1 MESELSTQAQA
12 KGAAMNSIIAETLQT
27 RYNQEKL
34 EHLYQQAS
42 THNTL
47 LEINRSKR
55 QRQQLERRQAWHALR
70 LAITTLIRL
79 ELSGKHARA

>member
-1 MESELSTQAQA
+1 
-12 KGAAMNSIIAETLQT
+12 MNSIIAETLHT
-27 RYNQEKL
+27 VSHQEKL
-34 EHLYQQAS
+34 DRLYQQAS

-55 QRQQLERRQAWHALR
+55 QRQQLERRQAWQALR

-79 ELSGKHARA
+79 EFSGSKHART